1 MRVVFL
7 SRNKPSRDVKTLL
20 DMPMHKN
27 RTTMLVGNGLDE
39 SDLKRCQVRDAGA
52 VFVIPGVDNIELTT
66 TILLPCHSR

>member
-7 SRNKPSRDVKTLL
+7 SRNKPSKDVKTLL

-39 SDLKRCQVRDAGA
+39 VDLKRCQARDAGG
-52 VFVIPGVDNIELTT
+52 VFIIPGEFNVTIIVQATT
-66 TILLPCHSR
+66 ANDQ